1 MGLIKQPPEISVLAP
16 AVTLPGDRLPLTVE
30 LSAARE
36 LPVNVVDVSLL
47 GLDLYFRRGGKSFP
61 FEVLQDRQRVY
72 DGGKLAAGTTR
83 LPCSFE
89 LPADSPPSFHG
100 VNAMVH
106 YQVKVHVDIPW
117 WPDAQA
123 EYEVNVGWP
132 PRPEMPS
139 EARDHDSMIGYFHGA
154 TVRVRLAQE
163 VATTG
168 EPLDVALTLS
178 GLPPDPPVA
187 GVRLS
192 LMARESG
199 PLHRP
204 HQVQSDV
211 AYVFHCLEVPV
222 ETLVQ
227 GYEVPLTLNIPQR
240 VPPSFRSNRWA
251 LSWNLRV
258 ESMVT
263 WGPAAVFDVP
273 LTLLPP
279 LAPGGPGSSR
289 TVRLKPGRP
298 RRSVPTVVTE
308 DGQLVWQLAA
318 SQSGFFFDGQALRGR
333 EADAVITITSLLAEG
348 DARLLCRLDFAPLGL
363 DLKIRPAR
371 GLEHL
376 GGGLSIGLAPWDE
389 RFRVTGRDALQ
400 VTSLLRGTEEQGT
413 LLSRLLLKP
422 HRVEM
427 DDDQCRLHWRGTGQN
442 QDRLMEALEHA
453 RQLARQLSQARELIP
468 APAAMAQMVDAW
480 RALATRLRGELEVAD
495 MSVQGVLHGHPF
507 LVRTEWSSGEPLRT
521 VLQLSSPPGPE
532 PVHQL
537 TLTAAGEDGDEA
549 LALLPGPARD
559 VATDLVADCLELKLV
574 PGWVQA
580 ALEAPLTDPAPV
592 QDRLGQMMQLLAALT
607 SPEGPY
613 R

>member
-1 MGLIKQPPEISVLAP
+1 MSLIKQPPEISVLAP

-30 LSAARE
+30 LCAARE
-36 LPVNVVDVSLL
+36 LPVNSVDVSLL
-47 GLDLYFRRGGKSFP
+47 GLDIFFKRGGKSYP
-61 FEVLQDRQRVY
+61 FEVLQDRQRIY
-72 DGGKLAAGTTR
+72 DGGKLPPGTTR
-83 LPCSFE
+83 LPCSFD
-89 LPADSPPSFHG
+89 LPEDVPPSFHG

-117 WPDAQA
+117 WPDSQA

-139 EARDHDSMIGYFHGA
+139 DARVHDSAPGYFHGA
-154 TVRVRLAQE
+154 TARLRLAQE

-168 EPLDVALTLS
+168 APMDVAVTLN
-178 GLPPDPPVA
+178 GLPPNQPLA

-192 LMARESG
+192 LVAQESG
-199 PLHRP
+199 PLHLP
-204 HQVQSDV
+204 HLVRSGV
-211 AYVFHCLEVPV
+211 AYVFHCLEAPV
-222 ETLVQ
+222 DMAIDRDL
-227 GYEVPLTLNIPQR
+227 PLTVNIPQR

-251 LSWNLRV
+251 LGWSLRL

-279 LAPGGPGSSR
+279 EVSSGPRAGQM
-289 TVRLKPGRP
+289 VRLKPGRP

-308 DGQLVWQLAA
+308 DGQQVWKLAA

-333 EADAVITITSLLAEG
+333 EADAAITITSLLAEG
-348 DARLLCRLDFAPLGL
+348 DARLMCRLDFAPLGL

-400 VTSLLRGTEEQGT
+400 VTSLLRGTEARGT
-413 LLSRLLLKP
+413 LLSQLLLVP

-427 DDDQCRLHWRGTGQN
+427 DDDQLRLHWRGTGQN
-442 QDRLMEALEHA
+442 RDRLMEVLEHA
-453 RQLARQLSQARELIP
+453 RHVAQELRQGRELIP
-468 APAAMAQMVDAW
+468 PPSAMAAMVPAW
-480 RALATRLRGELEVAD
+480 QELAARLRGVLEASD
-495 MSVQGVLHGHPF
+495 MSVQGELHGHPF
-507 LVRTEWSSGEPLRT
+507 LVRTEWSSGAPVRT

-537 TLTAAGEDGDEA
+537 TLTATGKDADDTLAPLPVAAHAVA
-549 LALLPGPARD
+549 L
-559 VATDLVADCLELKLV
+559 DLVSECQELKLS
-574 PGWVQA
+574 PGRVQA
-580 ALEAPLTDPAPV
+580 ALEAPLADPAPA
-592 QDRLGQMMQLLAALT
+592 QERLGQMMQLLAALT